1 MKDTDNEKG
10 QPPFRIGRIHLTW
23 SLGVVGSSFIL
34 AYVWHNHGFW
44 DCLLFAG
51 FFMVI
56 GAAVLAITHIG

>member
-1 MKDTDNEKG
+1 
-10 QPPFRIGRIHLTW
+10 
-23 SLGVVGSSFIL
+23 VVGSSFIL